1 MLSPTDSLRYAAATM
16 KPSTVRYQVAI
27 ASVLMA
33 FMLYLDRVCLGEI
46 VKSDSFR
53 SDFQAPKEDI
63 GRVLGA
69 FFFTYA
75 IAQIPAGWA
84 SDRWGARR
92 MLTAY
97 ILGWSVMTALT
108 GWVTGLTGLL
118 LARLA
123 CGVAQA
129 GAYPTSGG
137 VIRNWFPMHRRAAAS
152 SWVSLGGRL
161 GGMLAPAI
169 STVLI
174 LLLGGWRPVL
184 MAYGAIGIAV
194 AWIYWAI
201 VRDTPDVHPRVN
213 GEELHEIHCRESGS
227 PIDTSSAERMPIG
240 RVLLACC
247 TSRSLWLSS
256 LAQFCI
262 NAGWAFLI
270 TWLPSYLVD
279 SQGVDPLTG
288 AAMVTGVLACGLPG
302 MLIGGWASDWAV
314 LKFGLKRGRIAPL
327 TVAAAVAGTAYWIC
341 PWLNSVWLIVACC
354 AVVAMMTDLGNP
366 SFWAFMQ
373 DIGGRNTA
381 TIYGWANMWG
391 NLGASLSSIMVPILM
406 RWGESSG
413 RGQVWV
419 FLACG
424 AFFFVASLASLGIDA
439 SKTMERTPPPSTP

>member
-1 MLSPTDSLRYAAATM
+1 M

-46 VKSDSFR
+46 VKSESFR

-97 ILGWSVMTALT
+97 ILGWSLMTALT

-161 GGMLAPAI
+161 GGMLAPTI

-174 LLLGGWRPVL
+174 LMLGGWRPVL

-213 GEELHEIHCRESGS
+213 AEELHEITCRATGS
-227 PIDTSSAERMPIG
+227 PIATSSEERMPIG

-302 MLIGGWASDWAV
+302 MLIGGWASDRAV
-314 LKFGLKRGRIAPL
+314 LKYGLKRGRIAPL

-419 FLACG
+419 FMACG

-439 SKTMERTPPPSTP
+439 SKTMERAMPPAAG